1 MGYHVL
7 LQSHWVN
14 MRQMPLF
21 SHQEILSHLHVLV
34 LVTGIFKLFSP
45 SENGK
50 KKNIFVVSGELRTFW
65 L

>member
-14 MRQMPLF
+14 VRQMPLL

-34 LVTGIFKLFSP
+34 LVTGIFKLLSP

-50 KKNIFVVSGELRTFW
+50 KNNTFVDSGELRIFW